1 MVKSKQLQVGN
12 ATEER
17 LARYFQSM
25 GFWVYILPKKIGGQ
39 PFDIIAGRNREAWFV
54 DAKHL
59 EASEASFDFK
69 RIEPNQIT
77 SMKMATEFAHLANVG
92 FFIYWERKPDGFFF
106 MPYRLYK
113 ALEKI
118 GRKSVGIEELVW
130 KPISEVK

>member
-54 DAKHL
+54 GKENPTD
-59 EASEASFDFK
+59 SFLC
-69 RIEPNQIT
+69 RTGSI
-77 SMKMATEFAHLANVG
+77 
-92 FFIYWERKPDGFFF
+92 KP
-106 MPYRLYK
+106 
-113 ALEKI
+113 
-118 GRKSVGIEELVW
+118 
-130 KPISEVK
+130 